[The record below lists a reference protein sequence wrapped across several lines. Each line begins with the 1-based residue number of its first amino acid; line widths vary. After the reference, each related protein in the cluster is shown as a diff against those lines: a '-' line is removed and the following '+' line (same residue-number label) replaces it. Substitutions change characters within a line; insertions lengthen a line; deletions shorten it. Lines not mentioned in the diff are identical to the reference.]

1 MADRTLP
8 YGAFN
13 FLVNLGN
20 GTSGGFSDVSGLG
33 TELTVADYRTGNEK
47 VNHVHKVPLMH
58 KSSDVTLKRGIVK
71 SADLW
76 AWVDD
81 VRRRGVLAKRDVT
94 ITLLNETGEPVEGW
108 KLHDAVPLKYTGPT
122 LAAKGG
128 SDVAM
133 EELVLNH
140 EELEYLPAG

>member
-13 FLVNLGN
+13 FLVDLGD

-33 TELTVADYRTGNEK
+33 TELTVADYRVGNDR
-47 VNHVHKVPLMH
+47 VNHVHKVPLLH
-58 KSSDVTLKRGIVK
+58 KSGDVTLKRGIVR
-71 SADLW
+71 SADLF

-81 VRRRGVLAKRDVT
+81 VRRRGVGAKRDVV
-94 ITLLNETGEPVEGW
+94 ITLLSETGERVQGW
-108 KLHDAVPLKYTGPT
+108 KLRAAVPLKYTGPT

-140 EELEYLPAG
+140 EELEFLP

>member
-1 MADRTLP
+1 MPDRTLP
-8 YGAFN
+8 FGAFN
-13 FLVNLGN
+13 FLVDLGD

-33 TELTVADYRTGNEK
+33 TELTVADYRTGNDR
-47 VNHVHKVPLMH
+47 VNHVHKVPLLH
-58 KSSDVTLKRGIVK
+58 KSNDVTLKRGIVR
-71 SADLW
+71 SADLF

-81 VRRRGVLAKRDVT
+81 VRRRGVLAKRDVV
-94 ITLLNETGEPVEGW
+94 ITLLSETGERVQGW
-108 KLHDAVPLKYTGPT
+108 KLHAAVPLKYTGPT

-140 EELEYLPAG
+140 EELEYLS

>member
-13 FLVNLGN
+13 FLVDLGD

-33 TELTVADYRTGNEK
+33 TEVTVAEYRAGNEK
-47 VNHVHKVPLMH
+47 VNHVRKVPLLH
-58 KSSDVTLKRGIVK
+58 KSGDVTLKRGIVR
-71 SADLW
+71 SQDLW
-76 AWVDD
+76 TWIDD
-81 VRRRGVLAKRDVT
+81 VRRRGVAAKRDVV
-94 ITLLNETGEPVEGW
+94 ITLLSETGERVQGW

-133 EELVLNH
+133 EELVLSH
-140 EELEYLPAG
+140 EELEYLT